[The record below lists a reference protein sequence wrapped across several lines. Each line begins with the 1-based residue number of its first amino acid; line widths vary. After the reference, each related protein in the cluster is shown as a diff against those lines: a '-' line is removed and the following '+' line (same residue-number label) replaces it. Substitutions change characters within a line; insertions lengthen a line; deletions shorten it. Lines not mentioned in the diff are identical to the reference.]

1 MESAKLLR
9 AASLPPA
16 LFLGDPERF
25 KLPEVDRAR
34 RRGMVARVCWLPAR
48 VMAGVSERAPRS
60 RSGKYK
66 ISRRQR
72 ARPASKPD
80 ADYSRAEQARRIR
93 ISWRGAKKICRGKK
107 HAHPTVI
114 NSRTKVYARNNVGAR
129 EEERAAKGC
138 SKDVRDLYNRTI
150 SCVTT

>member
-9 AASLPPA
+9 VASLPCPHYSSA
-16 LFLGDPERF
+16 IPSASSCRKLTVRGDQGW
-25 KLPEVDRAR
+25 L
-34 RRGMVARVCWLPAR
+34 RGFVGFRIESWLELR
-48 VMAGVSERAPRS
+48 ERAPRS

-80 ADYSRAEQARRIR
+80 ADYSHAEEARG

-107 HAHPTVI
+107 RAHPTVI
-114 NSRTKVYARNNVGAR
+114 NSRTEVYARNNVGAR
-129 EEERAAKGC
+129 EEERAVKGC
-138 SKDVRDLYNRTI
+138 SKDVRDF
-150 SCVTT
+150 V